1 MTYRFRPAMSSWR
14 EGQSFDRAVAVEPP
28 TLPVPPRI
36 STREF
41 SADLSPFSPHFVG
54 EMAMEIW
61 RAARAIM
68 ACCEVRSYPSRLMEG
83 LGEGA
88 NVAAVSGVR
97 PLSTQRAVRD
107 DESHR
112 TIKLWLDRSIRNQM
126 VNRFDLLSRIR
137 HILNAFLLLSFYFS
151 KFFIYY

>member
-1 MTYRFRPAMSSWR
+1 MSSWR

-61 RAARAIM
+61 RAARAIL
-68 ACCEVRSYPSRLMEG
+68 ACCEVRSYPSRLIEG
-83 LGEGA
+83 FGGA

-97 PLSTQRAVRD
+97 PLSTERAVRD
-107 DESHR
+107 DESHG

-137 HILNAFLLLSFYFS
+137 HILNS
-151 KFFIYY
+151 FFIIIILFF